1 MESLERKMAEEIP
14 MSAREKWL
22 KAQVEKR
29 LEEEKRFN
37 RELRE
42 EMRRQGKIFTSE
54 GYKDIEEARRRGL
67 KEIDLP

>member
-22 KAQVEKR
+22 KTQVEKR